1 MKTKTCYVVVFLL
14 ACFFGQAQKKLTGKV
29 TDFKNRPIVE
39 ARIYIDSLDVNC
51 ATNSEGEFELLLP
64 QKVSFINVYSKAYGL
79 LSSKYNNE
87 DRMSFKYLES
97 QKNNKIRLQKGE
109 QLPLIYS
116 TVDNEYKINA
126 TKNVNEQNQKYQGVF
141 TNIYDLLRGR
151 VSSVVVS
158 RNNKISI
165 RGVSSIRNTAEPLF
179 VVDGMI
185 ITSLDYLSPNN
196 VKEITVLK
204 DAAAAAYGA
213 QGSNGV
219 IVIKTK

>member
-1 MKTKTCYVVVFLL
+1 MKRKSFYVVAFLL
-14 ACFFGQAQKKLTGKV
+14 SCFFGQAQGKLTGKV
-29 TDFKNRPIVE
+29 TDFKNKPIAE
-39 ARIYIDSLDVNC
+39 ARIYVDSIDVSCV
-51 ATNSEGEFELLLP
+51 TNSEGEFELVMP

-97 QKNNKIRLQKGE
+97 AKNNKIRLQKGE
-109 QLPLIYS
+109 QLPLTYS
-116 TVDNEYKINA
+116 AVDNEYKINS
-126 TKNVNEQNQKYQGVF
+126 TKNVNAQNDKYQGVF
-141 TNIYDLLRGR
+141 SNIYDLLRGR

-165 RGVSSIRNTAEPLF
+165 RGISSIRNAGEPLF

-185 ITSLDYLSPNN
+185 VTSLDYLSPNN
-196 VKEITVLK
+196 IKDITVLK
-204 DAAAAAYGA
+204 DAAAATYGA
-213 QGSNGV
+213 QGTNGV